1 MMEFQFLRKIII
13 VKLIHWSV
21 FLDFEIPSMG
31 NVAGSNRPQIDPK
44 YLKPGSLYDHSEWN
58 LDLIKES
65 ILSRR
70 IAPFFVIL

>member
-1 MMEFQFLRKIII
+1 LYFDWTNILETIY
-13 VKLIHWSV
+13 WSV
-21 FLDFEIPSMG
+21 FLDHSNFMG
-31 NVAGSNRPQIDPK
+31 NTPGSTRPQIDPK

-70 IAPFFVIL
+70 IAPFFVFFSTF

>member
-1 MMEFQFLRKIII
+1 
-13 VKLIHWSV
+13 
-21 FLDFEIPSMG
+21 MG

-70 IAPFFVIL
+70 IAPFFVIF